1 MYRFWMKLIF
11 SCFILLFSV
20 HVSNAGF
27 LGDAVLDDDSTPYLT
42 EINPLSTPQAYYEQ
56 HKDQMDVVP
65 DGVGLQI
72 LFKSGNTS
80 YLLAGPR
87 AHRLLT
93 LNGGKI
99 EHTDLSFARQ
109 LQEEFFEETFGVF
122 EILIRRNTLYLRINK
137 QIYPLH
143 FYKDK
148 TLVHYKPGQFAYV
161 TFTAEVRENI
171 DQIMLDSLAN
181 QLSPTA
187 LYWEQLGSY
196 LFNRVRAA
204 PHGDGFSEYWLQQRE
219 SLDLLLADLTNQ
231 YDVLIQRGQ
240 LLITP
245 EQAFEVDQLDQAWD
259 KLRGI
264 SSYGELKNCFQNT
277 VGRYSERAG
286 YYVLDAKQVLAAA
299 KTSQSVLDIHGQPVA
314 DSIFNLETVLVVF
327 SSIFNEHSAIK
338 EYIP

>member
-1 MYRFWMKLIF
+1 MYRFWMKLNF
-11 SCFILLFSV
+11 SCLILLFSV
-20 HVSNAGF
+20 HSSNGGII
-27 LGDAVLDDDSTPYLT
+27 GDSALNNNSISYLT

-56 HKDQMDVVP
+56 HKDQIDVVP

-72 LFKSGNTS
+72 FFKSGNTR

-87 AHRLLT
+87 DHRLLT

-99 EHTDLSFARQ
+99 EHKEFSFARQ

-122 EILIRRNTLYLRINK
+122 EILIHRDTLYLRINK
-137 QIYPLH
+137 QIYTLH

-148 TLVHYKPGQFAYV
+148 TLVQYKAGQFAYV

-196 LFNRVRAA
+196 LFTRIRAA
-204 PHGDGFSEYWLQQRE
+204 PHDDGFSDYWMQQRE
-219 SLDLLLADLTNQ
+219 SLELVLADLTRQ
-231 YDVLIQRGQ
+231 YDYLTQRGQ

-259 KLRGI
+259 KIRGI
-264 SSYGELKNCFQNT
+264 SSFADLKNCFQNT

-286 YYVLDAKQVLAAA
+286 YYVLDASQVLAAA
-299 KTSQSVLDIHGQPVA
+299 KDSQSVFDINNQPVA

-327 SSIFNEHSAIK
+327 SSIFNENS
-338 EYIP
+338 PMS

>member
-1 MYRFWMKLIF
+1 MYRFWMKLNC
-11 SCFILLFSV
+11 SCLILLFFV
-20 HVSNAGF
+20 HASNGGIIGKVVF
-27 LGDAVLDDDSTPYLT
+27 DDNSISYLT

-56 HKDQMDVVP
+56 HKDQIDVVP

-72 LFKSGNTS
+72 FFKSGNTR

-87 AHRLLT
+87 DHRLLT

-99 EHTDLSFARQ
+99 EHQEFSFARQ

-122 EILIRRNTLYLRINK
+122 EILIRRNTLYVRINK

-148 TLVHYKPGQFAYV
+148 TLVQYKAGQFAYV

-171 DQIMLDSLAN
+171 DQNMLDSLAT

-196 LFNRVRAA
+196 LFTRFRAA
-204 PHGDGFSEYWLQQRE
+204 PHDDGFSDYWMQQRE
-219 SLDLLLADLTNQ
+219 SLELVLADLTRQ
-231 YDVLIQRGQ
+231 YDFLTQRGQ

-259 KLRGI
+259 RIRGL
-264 SSYGELKNCFQNT
+264 SSFAELKNCFQNT

-286 YYVLDAKQVLAAA
+286 YYVLDARQVLAAA
-299 KTSQSVLDIHGQPVA
+299 TDSQSVFDIHGQPVA

-327 SSIFNEHSAIK
+327 SSIFNESSSIN
-338 EYIP
+338 